1 MLVLGGVALLGLA
14 ACTSRGS
21 PGKGPLTSEENLPWP
36 AAVQTNQ
43 PQVPPALSP
52 ADEIKTFHM
61 APGFH
66 VELVASEPLVQDPIL
81 MQFDGDGRLWVMVM
95 QGFAVGQ
102 DMKNLLDP
110 VNDLAI
116 LEDTD
121 HDGVYDKRTV
131 FMD

>member
-1 MLVLGGVALLGLA
+1 MSTTTFGAGVY
-14 ACTSRGS
+14 S
-21 PGKGPLTSEENLPWP
+21 PASH
-36 AAVQTNQ
+36 
-43 PQVPPALSP
+43 PALSP
-52 ADEIKTFHM
+52 ADELKTFHM

-81 MQFDGDGRLWVMVM
+81 MQFDGDGRLWVMEM

-121 HDGVYDKRTV
+121 HDGV
-131 FMD
+131 